1 MSRFPAAFRRPA
13 TGVRFSIILFPPRD
27 WAFLTVGLPAQGGR
41 TQTGLPRSARTSY
54 DPGGPSIPRGRRCS
68 PRSGG
73 RPQPAPAAPRRLVL
87 QPRSN
92 IPSCGGLLERGI
104 NEGSSNSPVRSSP
117 RLWPPGWNG
126 SPWAFLRA
134 SHPAVTGSARRG
146 WGQAIEHGP
155 GTTRSTSHQSILRPV
170 VHSFRAT
177 SRRTVQRSS
186 LVGCR
191 GGSGSRDSNRPAWP
205 APALASAAKQAFSA
219 GTRER
224 VSVAVALVRS

>member
-1 MSRFPAAFRRPA
+1 MTR
-13 TGVRFSIILFPPRD
+13 
-27 WAFLTVGLPAQGGR
+27 
-41 TQTGLPRSARTSY
+41 
-54 DPGGPSIPRGRRCS
+54 GGPSIPRGRRCS
-68 PRSGG
+68 PQSGG

-224 VSVAVALVRS
+224 VSVAAALLRS